1 MLKDKIATIIQQG
14 YVEKTSSD
22 KIAEQIIYLLEENVY
37 ETLQGAWNAWKGQ
50 SKWAHQIQN

>member
-22 KIAEQIIYLLEENVY
+22 KIAEQIMYLIEEDIYIY
-37 ETLQGAWNAWKGQ
+37 ETLKNGWNAWKGQ
-50 SKWAHQIQN
+50 SKWTIN

>member
-37 ETLQGAWNAWKGQ
+37 ETLQSVWNAWRGQ
-50 SKWAHQIQN
+50 SK